1 MFSFKIIFLLLFFH
15 NKNNHLYLWNAI
27 RNELIRENKTELDFI
42 TIVKSIFDQRNKEYN

>member
-15 NKNNHLYLWNAI
+15 NKNYHMYLWNAT

-42 TIVKSIFDQRNKEYN
+42 TIVKSIFDKRKEYN